1 MPGPLLCTRERGAS
15 AFTTPHEL
23 IITSVPP
30 PRPRRPT
37 PPPLARICRPPGDAI
52 SRKGVVDSLL
62 LGCIP
67 VFFHSDQA
75 RQWPWHFAP
84 WAARASITLD
94 ADGPFASDVIGH
106 LARVPAQQVRAMQL
120 EIAQNA
126 WRLVYRRSDE
136 EAQGGQG
143 GTDAFGIIL
152 QRLAMRRNA
161 RDAPLRD
168 CRPPTNRTFAQEHR
182 EHMNPLA
189 LPDPSATPAQK
200 SRA

>member
-1 MPGPLLCTRERGAS
+1 MGA
-15 AFTTPHEL
+15 
-23 IITSVPP
+23 
-30 PRPRRPT
+30 
-37 PPPLARICRPPGDAI
+37 
-52 SRKGVVDSLL
+52 
-62 LGCIP
+62 IP
-67 VFFHSDQA
+67 VFFHEDQST
-75 RQWPWHFAP
+75 QGPWHFAP
-84 WAARASITLD
+84 WAPRASVTLHVGQHADDSD
-94 ADGPFASDVIGH
+94 ALSRIPT
-106 LARVPAQQVRAMQL
+106 QQVRAMQL

-189 LPDPSATPAQK
+189 LPDPSATPTPK